1 MSQDFNAK
9 LNLLIKSEKALFRLE
24 VRRKSRQGLFVA
36 IALLAMLAALILFN
50 LALYHYLSTR
60 YGPMNSAAIL
70 AGLNLFVSGVFLFIA
85 SRQKAGPEADSLQ
98 EIRDFAWEQVAADL
112 ESTRQQVSEL
122 TSSVR
127 RVGGNINAVMHRDY
141 SALAAL
147 LPFVQSLVAKR
158 KKGSSRKAAAEDK
171 PD

>member
-36 IALLAMLAALILFN
+36 MALLAMLAALVLFN
-50 LALYHYLSTR
+50 LALYYYLGSR
-60 YGPMNSAAIL
+60 FDPMISAVIL
-70 AGLNLFVSGVFLFIA
+70 AGLNLFVSGIFLFIA
-85 SRQKAGPEADSLQ
+85 SRQQAGPEADSLQ
-98 EIRDFAWEQVAADL
+98 EIRDFAWEQVSSDL
-112 ESTRQQVSEL
+112 ESARQQAAEL
-122 TSSVR
+122 TRSVR

-147 LPFVQSLVAKR
+147 LPFVQSLVASR
-158 KKGSSRKAAAEDK
+158 KKSNAKKKAAEDQ